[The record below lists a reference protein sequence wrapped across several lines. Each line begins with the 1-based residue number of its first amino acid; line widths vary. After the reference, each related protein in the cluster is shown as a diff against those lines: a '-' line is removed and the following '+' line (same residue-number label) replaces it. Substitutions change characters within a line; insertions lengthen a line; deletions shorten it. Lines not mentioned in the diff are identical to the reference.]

1 MIITLHP
8 PFTLSPPPLTFW
20 IRGWTGD
27 GVFGVGCVSGGDWG
41 LLSCTCFVFR
51 SIWLQLFISANNLC
65 SVISS
70 ISSKIQT
77 RVMQQFSDKQ
87 TQTVCTETLGFINFF
102 KVVKVTIVPPFPDH
116 STSPVLALGN
126 FLFFC
131 ETHVSVG
138 KFIRWNYWKINKWT
152 LSVLCLSPYH
162 PFFISIHAFVTIVT
176 IDIYTVLKY
185 RLIAYRSAFRFP
197 RSANAFI
204 CIKN

>member
-1 MIITLHP
+1 MQKQKTEDKVEKRKLNNILFDYYITSPLYIIT
-8 PFTLSPPPLTFW
+8 PPLTFW

-27 GVFGVGCVSGGDWG
+27 GVFGVGWVSGGDWG

-116 STSPVLALGN
+116 STSPVLSLGN
-126 FLFFC
+126 FLCFFL
-131 ETHVSVG
+131 V
-138 KFIRWNYWKINKWT
+138 KLMFRWVN
-152 LSVLCLSPYH
+152 L
-162 PFFISIHAFVTIVT
+162 
-176 IDIYTVLKY
+176 
-185 RLIAYRSAFRFP
+185 
-197 RSANAFI
+197 
-204 CIKN
+204 